1 MLLAS
6 KCYFTTIS
14 WRGRRLETDVKG
26 EVSQARS
33 RPGNQD
39 LEPSKRDK
47 QKGQAKGVKQLAG
60 CWRSYSFSNLFYFG
74 CRKNNLYYYI
84 R

>member
-14 WRGRRLETDVKG
+14 WRGRRRETDVKG

-47 QKGQAKGVKQLAG
+47 QKGQATCRVG